1 MYRCSVYAD
10 DIGGQD
16 DAAGNDDEDMN
27 EEDSMLLPDVMADG
41 SALAETLTVQ
51 NAWNEGTD
59 NNQEDDDAAID
70 MPPMKDM
77 MVPAFRRDSI
87 HVEKFF
93 TPEYDFSII
102 QTLFEKFV

>member
-16 DAAGNDDEDMN
+16 DAAGYDNEDMN
-27 EEDSMLLPDVMADG
+27 EEDSMLLPDVITDG

-51 NAWNEGTD
+51 NTRNEGAD
-59 NNQEDDDAAID
+59 KNQEDDDAAID

-102 QTLFEKFV
+102 